1 MTRAARPSTERRRR
15 RVAPAPGPIVLAI
28 LSTRTTKD
36 AAYDDA
42 LVAAAARATVG
53 ALGGQSLLRGGA

>member
-1 MTRAARPSTERRRR
+1 
-15 RVAPAPGPIVLAI
+15 VLAI
-28 LSTRTTKD
+28 LSTRTTQD

-42 LVAAAARATVG
+42 LVAAAARVTVG